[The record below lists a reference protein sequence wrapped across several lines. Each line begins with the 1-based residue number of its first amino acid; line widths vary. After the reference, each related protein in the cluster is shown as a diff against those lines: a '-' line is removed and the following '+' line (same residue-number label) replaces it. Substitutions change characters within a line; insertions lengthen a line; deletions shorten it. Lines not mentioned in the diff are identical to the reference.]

1 MRWILSGGKDIAVD
15 SNQIQARR
23 SYIQSVTDAKVSAWK
38 TIQVNRKAFYI
49 CESYD
54 EVNGTFI
61 TAHIYD
67 VIMLCSLPDICA
79 CGFVVANTCI
89 WHKGA
94 DKETLKRMRLF
105 NKNIELWF
113 AEQDLFLD
121 GSQTFRQSTELN
133 NIGLF
138 GFQTSLSE
146 RNLFKNRNKGL
157 VKAIRESFV
166 RVSPVILGD

>member
-1 MRWILSGGKDIAVD
+1 MRWILSAGKDIAVD
-15 SNQIQARR
+15 GNQIQARMR
-23 SYIQSVTDAKVSAWK
+23 YIQSVTNAKTSTWR
-38 TIQVNRKAFYI
+38 IMQVKGKAFYI

-54 EVNGTFI
+54 EINGTFI

-67 VIMLCSLPDICA
+67 VFMLCSLSDICA
-79 CGFVVANTCI
+79 SGFIVANTCI
-89 WHKGA
+89 WHKDA

-113 AEQDLFLD
+113 AKQDLFLD
-121 GSQTFRQSTELN
+121 GTQTLRQSTELN

-146 RNLFKNRNKGL
+146 RNLFKNRKKGL

-166 RVSPVILGD
+166 RVSPIILGD